1 MEQISASR
9 NRGQKMCAGSVKEI
23 TEHFQSGKLNSLRP
37 NEFIAL
43 EAKVNIETPHF
54 YSSRA
59 RKDVMFQQGKSPN
72 KAKQQI
78 EIARSPIF
86 KTSQILRSKSFE
98 SQTDKVLF
106 SQ

>member
-54 YSSRA
+54 
-59 RKDVMFQQGKSPN
+59 
-72 KAKQQI
+72 
-78 EIARSPIF
+78 
-86 KTSQILRSKSFE
+86 
-98 SQTDKVLF
+98 
-106 SQ
+106 